1 MSYEEVLADLKKDFG
16 KKIDLSPA
24 DVAPYIDKSPDAQMA
39 LRKRKTFPIPYEKEG
54 GRIVIKIY
62 DLARHCSKEPSS
74 PPSIS
79 PSPAVE
85 KKRKIALPPLAK
97 NHRRP
102 SLGKTL
108 FDFAANIKKQELQVR
123 FMNELFIELER
134 IYLAKQIPDN
144 LKSRSI
150 KRMGPK

>member
-62 DLARHCSKEPSS
+62 DLARYCSKEPSP
-74 PPSIS
+74 PPSQAT
-79 PSPAVE
+79 SPAVE
-85 KKRKIALPPLAK
+85 KNRKIALPPLAK

-134 IYLAKQIPDN
+134 IYFAKQTPDN
-144 LKSRSI
+144 LKSRKI
-150 KRMGPK
+150 KRIGP

>member
-62 DLARHCSKEPSS
+62 DLARYCSKEPSP
-74 PPSIS
+74 PPSQTT
-79 PSPAVE
+79 SPAVE
-85 KKRKIALPPLAK
+85 KNRKIALPPLAK

-134 IYLAKQIPDN
+134 IYFAKQTPDN
-144 LKSRSI
+144 LKSRKI
-150 KRMGPK
+150 KRLGP

>member
-62 DLARHCSKEPSS
+62 DLARYCSKEPSS
-74 PPSIS
+74 PS
-79 PSPAVE
+79 PLTASPAVE
-85 KKRKIALPPLAK
+85 KRRKIALPPLAK

-108 FDFAANIKKQELQVR
+108 FDFSAQIRIHELQGR
-123 FMNELFIELER
+123 FMNELFIELEQ
-134 IYLAKQIPDN
+134 IQMAKQIPDN
-144 LKSRSI
+144 LKSRTI
-150 KRMGPK
+150 KRLGS